1 MEFDINEDLSDVG
14 VEYVVIPAATAAAA
28 AAANPPKT
36 EHVAAVEAEAVKQE
50 SGAEGDVKSEPKAAK
65 TEQAEEEEEENAG
78 DDAEHLGTVTCVCY
92 SLGNYTFGKGRHASA
107 KSQRTFRERMFDRKA
122 RYETDGCRVT
132 VQAVLLANVD
142 GVPHALV
149 LRKRQD
155 KDKEVFSLPQTRM
168 RTGEDVVKS
177 LGRCLN
183 KTVSKEQLWTVL
195 AQIGKFTRP
204 DFNDHVY
211 PYELPHVSHP
221 KEAISLFLVQMEP
234 FTAFTVS
241 QSAVMV
247 AIPLMQ
253 LYKADKKYGDI
264 VAALPLFLSRF
275 AFVFS

>member
-14 VEYVVIPAATAAAA
+14 VEYVVTPAAAPPIEEPKQHAAGEGGAA
-28 AAANPPKT
+28 
-36 EHVAAVEAEAVKQE
+36 KQE
-50 SGAEGDVKSEPKAAK
+50 NVAEEDVKSEAKAAK
-65 TEQAEEEEEENAG
+65 TEEAGQAE
-78 DDAEHLGTVTCVCY
+78 DDEGAPGEDTEHLGSVTCVCY

-107 KSQRTFRERMFDRKA
+107 KSQRTFRERMYDRKA

-132 VQAVLLANVD
+132 VQAVLVAHVD
-142 GVPHALV
+142 GVAHVLV

-155 KDKEVFSLPQTRM
+155 KDKEVFGLPQTRV
-168 RTGEDVVKS
+168 RTGEDAVKS

-183 KTVSKEQLWTVL
+183 KTVSKEQSWTVL

-204 DFNDHVY
+204 EFNDYVY

-221 KEAISLFLVQMEP
+221 KETISFFLVQMEP

-253 LYKADKKYGDI
+253 LYKADNKYGDI

-275 AFVFS
+275 GFVFS

>member
-14 VEYVVIPAATAAAA
+14 VEYVVTPAAPPKDDTKPEPAAAA
-28 AAANPPKT
+28 
-36 EHVAAVEAEAVKQE
+36 VKRE
-50 SGAEGDVKSEPKAAK
+50 LVKEENGAEEADVKSEAK
-65 TEQAEEEEEENAG
+65 VAKLEETGKEEDDEAPHGE
-78 DDAEHLGTVTCVCY
+78 DAEHLGSVTCVCH

-107 KSQRTFRERMFDRKA
+107 KSKRTFRERMFDHKA

-132 VQAVLLANVD
+132 VQAVLLAHVD
-142 GVPHALV
+142 GVAHVLV

-155 KDKEVFSLPQTRM
+155 RDTEVYGLPQTRV
-168 RTGEDVVKS
+168 RTGEDAVKS

-183 KTVSKEQLWTVL
+183 KTVSKEQSWTVL

-204 DFNDHVY
+204 EFNDSVY

-241 QSAVMV
+241 QSAVMG
-247 AIPLMQ
+247 AMPLMQ

-264 VAALPLFLSRF
+264 IAALPLFLSRF
-275 AFVFS
+275 GFVFS